1 VTQTFLSVPVGNHR
15 QECLCHGRR
24 PASTVQS
31 LFTLGACLQAMIGA
45 ARRDRLQADSY
56 NGSQG
61 DVARERAT
69 YDGEENLNAKGS
81 VAQGFAE

>member
-1 VTQTFLSVPVGNHR
+1 MSVSR
-15 QECLCHGRR
+15 QETRLYCPIAVHPR
-24 PASTVQS
+24 
-31 LFTLGACLQAMIGA
+31 
-45 ARRDRLQADSY
+45 RLQADSY